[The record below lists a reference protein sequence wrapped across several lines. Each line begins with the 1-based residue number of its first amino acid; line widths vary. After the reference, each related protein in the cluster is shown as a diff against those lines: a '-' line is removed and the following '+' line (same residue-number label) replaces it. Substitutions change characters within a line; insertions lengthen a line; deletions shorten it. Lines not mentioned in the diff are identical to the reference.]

1 MPYNT
6 HLADRVRAL
15 LLPLDGYSELKM
27 FGGIC
32 FMLRGHMACAIVH
45 DLLIVRVGPRKYAEA
60 LHLPHARVFD
70 FTGRPMTG
78 WVQIETTGTAEDNAL
93 ATWVQRG
100 IDFTLTLPSK
110 KPKAGKL
117 TGRKPFQKGFK

>member
-1 MPYNT
+1 MSYNT

-15 LLPLDGYSELKM
+15 LLPLDGYSERKM

-32 FMLRGHMACAIVH
+32 FMLRGHMACGIVH
-45 DLLIVRVGPRKYAEA
+45 DLLIVRVGPEKYTEA
-60 LHLPHARVFD
+60 LHLPDAQVFD

-78 WVQIETTGTAEDNAL
+78 WVQIGTTAITEDNAL

-100 IDFTLTLPSK
+100 IDFARTLPPK
-110 KPKAGKL
+110 KLKAGILAK
-117 TGRKPFQKGFK
+117 RKPRQKSFR